1 MNKRLRVLFLCTG
14 NSARSQMAEGFARH
28 YGGDVL
34 EVFSA
39 GTQPT
44 ALHPLTVEVMGEVG
58 LDVSCHY
65 AKGLG
70 DVPAEMDVVV
80 TVCDQA
86 AQTCPVFAGTPETR
100 QWSLPDPAAVEG
112 SLEARREAFRG
123 VRDQID
129 ELVRGLVAEMRGEG
143 RAAALPQ
150 MRADSGADRRGCAF
164 KERKGRRQ
172 RRVQR

>member
-1 MNKRLRVLFLCTG
+1 MNGRVRLLFLCTG

-44 ALHPLTVEVMGEVG
+44 ALHPLTVEVMREVG
-58 LDVSCHY
+58 IDVSCHY
-65 AKGLG
+65 AKGLS
-70 DVPAEMDVVV
+70 DVPAEMDLVV

-86 AQTCPVFAGTPETR
+86 AEACPLFAGTPETR
-100 QWSLPDPAAVEG
+100 HWSLPDPAAVEG
-112 SLEARREAFRG
+112 SLEARREVFRR

-129 ELVRGLVAEMRGEG
+129 ELVRGLVAEVRDQGESSG
-143 RAAALPQ
+143 LAADA
-150 MRADSGADRRGCAF
+150 RR
-164 KERKGRRQ
+164 
-172 RRVQR
+172 

>member
-1 MNKRLRVLFLCTG
+1 MNKRLRLLFLCTG

-28 YGGDVL
+28 YGSDVL

-65 AKGLG
+65 AKGLA
-70 DVPAEMDVVV
+70 DVPSEMDLVV

-86 AQTCPVFAGTPETR
+86 AQTCPMLAGTPETR
-100 QWSLPDPAAVEG
+100 HWSLPDPAAVEG
-112 SLEARREAFRG
+112 SLEARREVFRR

-129 ELVRGLVAEMRGEG
+129 ELVRGLVAEVRGLG
-143 RAAALPQ
+143 GSNGLAADA
-150 MRADSGADRRGCAF
+150 RR
-164 KERKGRRQ
+164 
-172 RRVQR
+172 